1 MLRNFSETTMTVPGG
16 LRRVVH
22 SFSTKQTRC
31 FAEEQAGTQ
40 LEHVE
45 ENRSSKSARNK
56 FQGAACNRPAG
67 WGPIC
72 ES

>member
-1 MLRNFSETTMTVPGG
+1 MTVPGG

-45 ENRSSKSARNK
+45 ENPLE
-56 FQGAACNRPAG
+56 QERP
-67 WGPIC
+67 
-72 ES
+72 